1 MLVVLFLLTRKV
13 FTVPFEWRRIIPLV
27 VIVAVLSVAGNELL
41 PGDGID
47 GLLERSLLL
56 AAIAGA
62 LVLARVV
69 TVGELQTLRYSL
81 RPPRL

>member
-1 MLVVLFLLTRKV
+1 MLVVLFLLTRKG
-13 FTVPFEWRRIIPLV
+13 FTVPFEWRKIIPLG
-27 VIVAVLSVAGNELL
+27 VIVAGLSLLGNELL
-41 PGDGID
+41 PSDGIA

-56 AAIAGA
+56 VGIAAA